1 MERVGRHRPGP
12 AVEHILKHERCQ
24 HADQINQL
32 FLVQSDDG
40 TVYIA
45 KLVHTYS
52 QCVGSVLL
60 IAGKVSVMKGIAH
73 LIQSFRISF
82 GLAAL

>member
-1 MERVGRHRPGP
+1 M
-12 AVEHILKHERCQ
+12 
-24 HADQINQL
+24 
-32 FLVQSDDG
+32 
-40 TVYIA
+40 YIA

-73 LIQSFRISF
+73 LIQFFRISF